1 MTPCFTHPP
10 PNPHIQQHT
19 PPRLMNHPHP
29 SPLPGL
35 LLELLKWALAALI
48 VYGAFVLAAMFA
60 YGRLWAILPALSLC
74 YIGRATY
81 RLGWMP
87 TLFYTIEE

>member
-1 MTPCFTHPP
+1 
-10 PNPHIQQHT
+10 
-19 PPRLMNHPHP
+19 MNHPHTP
-29 SPLPGL
+29 TFLHVF
-35 LLELLKWALAALI
+35 ELLKWLLAALI
-48 VYGAFVLAAMFA
+48 VFGWLLLMAMFC
-60 YGRLWAILPALSLC
+60 YGRLWAMFPALSLC

>member
-1 MTPCFTHPP
+1 
-10 PNPHIQQHT
+10 
-19 PPRLMNHPHP
+19 MNHPHTP
-29 SPLPGL
+29 TNLHV
-35 LLELLKWALAALI
+35 LELLKWLLAALI
-48 VYGAFVLAAMFA
+48 AYGWLLLIAMFC

-74 YIGRATY
+74 YIARATY

>member
-1 MTPCFTHPP
+1 MTPCCTHPP
-10 PNPHIQQHT
+10 PIPHIQQHT
-19 PPRLMNHPHP
+19 HRLMIHPHP

-74 YIGRATY
+74 YIGRAAY

>member
-1 MTPCFTHPP
+1 
-10 PNPHIQQHT
+10 
-19 PPRLMNHPHP
+19 MNHPNTPTFLHVF
-29 SPLPGL
+29 
-35 LLELLKWALAALI
+35 ELLKWLLAALI
-48 VYGAFVLAAMFA
+48 VFGALLLIAMFC
-60 YGRLWAILPALSLC
+60 YGRLWAMFPALSLC

>member
-10 PNPHIQQHT
+10 PTHT
-19 PPRLMNHPHP
+19 FNNIPPRLMNHPHP

-74 YIGRATY
+74 YIGRAAY

>member
-1 MTPCFTHPP
+1 
-10 PNPHIQQHT
+10 
-19 PPRLMNHPHP
+19 MNHPHTP
-29 SPLPGL
+29 TFLHVF
-35 LLELLKWALAALI
+35 ELLKWLLAALI
-48 VYGAFVLAAMFA
+48 VFGWLLLIAMFC
-60 YGRLWAILPALSLC
+60 YGRLWAMFPALSLC

>member
-1 MTPCFTHPP
+1 
-10 PNPHIQQHT
+10 
-19 PPRLMNHPHP
+19 MNHPHTP
-29 SPLPGL
+29 TFLHVF
-35 LLELLKWALAALI
+35 ELLKWLLAALI
-48 VYGAFVLAAMFA
+48 VFGWLLLMAMFC
-60 YGRLWAILPALSLC
+60 YGRLWAMLPALSLC

>member
-19 PPRLMNHPHP
+19 PRLMNHPHP

>member
-1 MTPCFTHPP
+1 MF
-10 PNPHIQQHT
+10 
-19 PPRLMNHPHP
+19 
-29 SPLPGL
+29 
-35 LLELLKWALAALI
+35 ELLKWLLAALI
-48 VYGAFVLAAMFA
+48 VFGALLLIAMFC
-60 YGRLWAILPALSLC
+60 YGRLWAMFPALSLC

>member
-1 MTPCFTHPP
+1 
-10 PNPHIQQHT
+10 
-19 PPRLMNHPHP
+19 MNHPHTP
-29 SPLPGL
+29 TFLHVF
-35 LLELLKWALAALI
+35 ELLKWLLAALI
-48 VYGAFVLAAMFA
+48 VFGWLLLIAMFC

>member
-1 MTPCFTHPP
+1 
-10 PNPHIQQHT
+10 
-19 PPRLMNHPHP
+19 MNHPHTP
-29 SPLPGL
+29 TFLHVF
-35 LLELLKWALAALI
+35 ELLKLLLAALI
-48 VYGAFVLAAMFA
+48 VFGALLLIAMFC
-60 YGRLWAILPALSLC
+60 YGRLWAMFPALSLC

>member
-1 MTPCFTHPP
+1 M
-10 PNPHIQQHT
+10 NHT
-19 PPRLMNHPHP
+19 PTSLHVF
-29 SPLPGL
+29 
-35 LLELLKWALAALI
+35 ELLKWLLAALI
-48 VYGAFVLAAMFA
+48 VFGALLLIAMFC
-60 YGRLWAILPALSLC
+60 YGRLWAMFPALSLC

>member
-1 MTPCFTHPP
+1 
-10 PNPHIQQHT
+10 
-19 PPRLMNHPHP
+19 MNHPHTP
-29 SPLPGL
+29 TFLHVF
-35 LLELLKWALAALI
+35 ELLKWLLAALI
-48 VYGAFVLAAMFA
+48 VFGWLLLIAMFC
-60 YGRLWAILPALSLC
+60 YGRLWTMFPALSLC

>member
-1 MTPCFTHPP
+1 
-10 PNPHIQQHT
+10 
-19 PPRLMNHPHP
+19 MNHPHTP
-29 SPLPGL
+29 TFLHVF
-35 LLELLKWALAALI
+35 ELLKWLLAALI
-48 VYGAFVLAAMFA
+48 VFGALLLIAMFC
-60 YGRLWAILPALSLC
+60 YGRLWAIFPALSLC

>member
-1 MTPCFTHPP
+1 
-10 PNPHIQQHT
+10 
-19 PPRLMNHPHP
+19 MNHPHTP
-29 SPLPGL
+29 TFLHVF
-35 LLELLKWALAALI
+35 ELMIWLLAALI
-48 VYGAFVLAAMFA
+48 VFGALLLIAMFC
-60 YGRLWAILPALSLC
+60 YGRLWAMFPALSLC

>member
-1 MTPCFTHPP
+1 MF
-10 PNPHIQQHT
+10 
-19 PPRLMNHPHP
+19 
-29 SPLPGL
+29 
-35 LLELLKWALAALI
+35 ELLKWLLAALI
-48 VYGAFVLAAMFA
+48 VFGALLLIAMFC

-74 YIGRATY
+74 YIGRAAY

>member
-1 MTPCFTHPP
+1 
-10 PNPHIQQHT
+10 
-19 PPRLMNHPHP
+19 MNHPHTP
-29 SPLPGL
+29 TFLHVF
-35 LLELLKWALAALI
+35 ELLKWLLVALI
-48 VYGAFVLAAMFA
+48 VFGALLLIAMFC
-60 YGRLWAILPALSLC
+60 YGRLWAMFPALSLC

>member
-1 MTPCFTHPP
+1 
-10 PNPHIQQHT
+10 
-19 PPRLMNHPHP
+19 MNHPHTP
-29 SPLPGL
+29 TFIHVF
-35 LLELLKWALAALI
+35 ELLKWLLAALI
-48 VYGAFVLAAMFA
+48 VFGWLLLIAMFC
-60 YGRLWAILPALSLC
+60 YGRLWAMFPALSLC

>member
-1 MTPCFTHPP
+1 
-10 PNPHIQQHT
+10 
-19 PPRLMNHPHP
+19 MNHPHTP
-29 SPLPGL
+29 TFLHVF
-35 LLELLKWALAALI
+35 ELLKWLLAALI
-48 VYGAFVLAAMFA
+48 VFGWLLLMAMFC

>member
-1 MTPCFTHPP
+1 
-10 PNPHIQQHT
+10 
-19 PPRLMNHPHP
+19 MNHPHTP
-29 SPLPGL
+29 TFLHVF
-35 LLELLKWALAALI
+35 ELLKWLLAALI
-48 VYGAFVLAAMFA
+48 VFGWLLLIAMFC
-60 YGRLWAILPALSLC
+60 YGRLWAMLPALSLC